1 MTRTNRERI
10 DTFFCFSAL
19 SRHRET
25 GADACRTAQVR
36 GARAR
41 AFGGAKKHKTGKT
54 EARGPANS
62 AASRTSPTCKMM
74 FSRLAQRTVGTHA
87 RYASN
92 VAVLGAAGGIGRVA
106 GAGYFVAGNRRELRA
121 RAALRI
127 LTRLAS

>member
-1 MTRTNRERI
+1 
-10 DTFFCFSAL
+10 
-19 SRHRET
+19 
-25 GADACRTAQVR
+25 
-36 GARAR
+36 
-41 AFGGAKKHKTGKT
+41 
-54 EARGPANS
+54 
-62 AASRTSPTCKMM
+62 MM

-106 GAGYFVAGNRRELRA
+106 GARIFRRWDRRELRA

>member
-1 MTRTNRERI
+1 
-10 DTFFCFSAL
+10 
-19 SRHRET
+19 
-25 GADACRTAQVR
+25 
-36 GARAR
+36 
-41 AFGGAKKHKTGKT
+41 
-54 EARGPANS
+54 
-62 AASRTSPTCKMM
+62 MM